1 MMENDGKW
9 RYENR
14 MRWGNIWKHGMMEV
28 WGFFRNR
35 NGSMKPART
44 HGPASGRLTLAALDP
59 FVAAEHP
66 VSQRS
71 LLPSYQTN
79 QMNMMNIDELAN

>member
-1 MMENDGKW
+1 
-9 RYENR
+9 
-14 MRWGNIWKHGMMEV
+14 
-28 WGFFRNR
+28 
-35 NGSMKPART
+35 MKPART